1 VDRSARGVK
10 LTDAGEALVRHADAV
25 LARLADAEAELEAI
39 NGLRGGRLRLVAF
52 PTAGATLAPR
62 AIAEF
67 RERHPGVE
75 LTLVPGEPE
84 DGLAALKAGETDI
97 ALLIETGFETSYDPA
112 IERTPLLEDPMYVL
126 LPSGHPLA
134 ERRRLRIEDLCDES
148 WIIGAAT
155 TTCPDSVILLRACAG
170 AGFEPRVVFNSD
182 DYLAIQGFVA
192 AGMGVSLI
200 PDLALLALRD
210 DVVVRALR
218 TRPPARHIVAG
229 TLAGGYCSPAKTAM
243 LEILQDVGRE
253 FEAKRQTLALAV

>member
-1 VDRSARGVK
+1 VD
-10 LTDAGEALVRHADAV
+10 
-25 LARLADAEAELEAI
+25 
-39 NGLRGGRLRLVAF
+39 
-52 PTAGATLAPR
+52 
-62 AIAEF
+62 
-67 RERHPGVE
+67 

-84 DGLAALKAGETDI
+84 DGMAALKAGETDI

-112 IERTPLLEDPMYVL
+112 IERTPLMEDPMYVL

-148 WIIGAAT
+148 WIIGSAT
-155 TTCPDSVILLRACAG
+155 STCPDSVILLRACAG
-170 AGFEPRVVFNSD
+170 AGFEPRIVFNSD

-218 TRPPARHIVAG
+218 ARPPARYIVAA